1 MNPEG
6 DREPAGNPGADAG
19 TPPAPVDEPRD
30 LMPEAPR
37 RNDPVVAP
45 KQPEVVEPAP
55 EIRREP
61 MDEPQP
67 EPKPTP
73 TEPKLT
79 PTEPK
84 LTPTEPKLTPT
95 EPKLTPTEPKLT
107 PTEPKTTPTEPKA
120 PAPESKP
127 RPEDE
132 NLFEVLSD
140 AAPAWRVQRKF
151 AIGAAA
157 AEGPVTPDGD
167 RVEPVTHLEPSAPKA
182 VSRVPFDP
190 AAETRRLR
198 ATR

>member
-1 MNPEG
+1 M
-6 DREPAGNPGADAG
+6 
-19 TPPAPVDEPRD
+19 DEPRD

-37 RNDPVVAP
+37 RKDPVVTP

-55 EIRREP
+55 EMRREP

-79 PTEPK
+79 PA
-84 LTPTEPKLTPT
+84 
-95 EPKLTPTEPKLT
+95 
-107 PTEPKTTPTEPKA
+107 EPKTTPAEPKTTPVEPKTTPVEPKTTPA
-120 PAPESKP
+120 EPKTTPAEPKGPAPESKP

-132 NLFEVLSD
+132 NLFEAVS
-140 AAPAWRVQRKF
+140 AAGPASRVHRRF
-151 AIGAAA
+151 AVGAAA
-157 AEGPVTPDGD
+157 TEGTVAPDGE
-167 RVEPVTHLEPSAPKA
+167 RVEPVTYLEQSTPKA
-182 VSRVPFDP
+182 VSRVRFDP

>member
-55 EIRREP
+55 EIRRQP

-67 EPKPTP
+67 APKPTP
-73 TEPKLT
+73 TEPK
-79 PTEPK
+79 
-84 LTPTEPKLTPT
+84 
-95 EPKLTPTEPKLT
+95 
-107 PTEPKTTPTEPKA
+107 TTPAEPKA

-140 AAPAWRVQRKF
+140 AAPAWRVQRRF
-151 AIGAAA
+151 AVGAAE

>member
-1 MNPEG
+1 
-6 DREPAGNPGADAG
+6 
-19 TPPAPVDEPRD
+19 
-30 LMPEAPR
+30 
-37 RNDPVVAP
+37 VVAP

-73 TEPKLT
+73 TEPK
-79 PTEPK
+79 P
-84 LTPTEPKLTPT
+84 TPT

>member
-1 MNPEG
+1 MNPQG
-6 DREPAGNPGADAG
+6 DREAAGNPGANAG
-19 TPPAPVDEPRD
+19 MSPAPVDEPRD

-37 RNDPVVAP
+37 REDPVVTP

-67 EPKPTP
+67 EPKPIP
-73 TEPKLT
+73 AEPKPIPAEPKPIPAEPKLT
-79 PTEPK
+79 PA
-84 LTPTEPKLTPT
+84 
-95 EPKLTPTEPKLT
+95 
-107 PTEPKTTPTEPKA
+107 EPKTIPAEPKA

-132 NLFEVLSD
+132 NLFEAVS
-140 AAPAWRVQRKF
+140 AAGPASRVHRRF
-151 AIGAAA
+151 AVGAAA
-157 AEGPVTPDGD
+157 TEGTVAPDGE
-167 RVEPVTHLEPSAPKA
+167 RVEPVTHLEQSTPKA

>member
-73 TEPKLT
+73 TEPK
-79 PTEPK
+79 P
-84 LTPTEPKLTPT
+84 TPT